1 MGNIQSILSIGSIL
15 LLALASLNFNS
26 SVLQS
31 STVDTEN
38 SVVLTAFSLADD
50 MLEIMKEKAFDAATV
65 NFPTTNPLD
74 LTAPSSLGHNQY
86 ETFETFNDVDDFNGY
101 TRYITAPHAED
112 YFVSCKVQYVAANNQ
127 DKAVNYQTFFKRA
140 IITVTSPYMHTPVQV
155 SYIFTLK

>member
-1 MGNIQSILSIGSIL
+1 MNNIQSILSIGSIV
-15 LLALASLNFNS
+15 LLAMASLNFNS
-26 SVLQS
+26 SVLQN

-65 NFPTTNPLD
+65 DFPTTNPLD
-74 LTAPSSLGHNQY
+74 LTAPSGLGHNQY

-112 YFVSCKVQYVAANNQ
+112 YFVSCKVEYVDQNNP
-127 DKAVNYQTFFKRA
+127 DKRVNYQTFFKRA
-140 IITVTSPYMHTPVQV
+140 TITVTSPYLHTPVQV